1 MNCISPKKTSDLY
14 TSHLE
19 EGFDIRY
26 AEKLWTAT
34 AMSELRLEMLISLDR
49 LGVGL
54 GKVES
59 YMTGL
64 VVEFRST
71 KFREQGAKLGKKVI
85 MESMVLKMQDER
97 QVHREL
103 DSEKRGLRQKSERL
117 FGKDSR
123 RQRRLIKHLRLEA
136 SRTKKN
142 ERKKYT
148 DKAENLD
155 KKWRNRETKSQDK
168 VPTGLEEYKDA
179 KVFSRK
185 KYEEI

>member
-1 MNCISPKKTSDLY
+1 
-14 TSHLE
+14 
-19 EGFDIRY
+19 
-26 AEKLWTAT
+26 
-34 AMSELRLEMLISLDR
+34 MLINLDR

-64 VVEFRST
+64 VVEFRSK
-71 KFREQGAKLGKKVI
+71 KFREQGAKLGEKVI
-85 MESMVLKMQDER
+85 KESMVLKIQDEK

-103 DSEKRGLRQKSERL
+103 NSEKCELRRESERL

-123 RQRRLIKHLRLEA
+123 RQRRLIKHLRQEA
-136 SRTKKN
+136 ARTKKD
-142 ERKKYT
+142 ERKKYL

-185 KYEEI
+185 KYEEIEEEKIEIEVLGDVTISEEANSSTKTATQTCSVEET